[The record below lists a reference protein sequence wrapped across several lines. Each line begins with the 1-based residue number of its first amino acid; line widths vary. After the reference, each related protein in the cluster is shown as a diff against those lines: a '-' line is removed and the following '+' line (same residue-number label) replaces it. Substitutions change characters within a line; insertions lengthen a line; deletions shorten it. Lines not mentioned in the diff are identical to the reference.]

1 MRHELLKQVA
11 GILLCVAITSPA
23 LAEETAEQV
32 IQPDIERRQVS
43 IPRINADDFVLS
55 AFVGMFSVEEFSTR
69 RMYGLRLGYH
79 ITEDFF
85 VEGEYVVS
93 DVTDDNYRNF
103 IPGGIFPTR
112 VVPLNYYS
120 LSVGYNLF
128 PGEIFYGGKTA
139 LSSYVYLLMGIGN
152 TNFVN
157 KDFYTF
163 NAGLGVTVMPWERFA
178 LHLRMRDYMMNND
191 LLGTPGIKHNFA
203 LEFGISVLF

>member
-1 MRHELLKQVA
+1 MKRLA
-11 GILLCVAITSPA
+11 GMLLCVVMASPA

-55 AFVGMFSVEEFSTR
+55 AFIGLLSIEEFSTR
-69 RMYGLRLGYH
+69 PMYGLRLGYH

-85 VEGEYVVS
+85 VEGEYGLS
-93 DVTDDNYRNF
+93 DVTDANYRSF
-103 IPGGIFPTR
+103 APGGIFPNYLE
-112 VVPLNYYS
+112 PLNYYS

-128 PGEIFYGGKTA
+128 PGEIFYGGKKA
-139 LSSYVYLLMGIGN
+139 LSSYVYLLMGVGN
-152 TNFVN
+152 THFVN

-178 LHLRMRDYMMNND
+178 MHLRMRDYMLNND